1 MLSQQLAQSRVC
13 QLFSSRTKWSTQLN
27 SLLTALNHTATVVV
41 WLVIWLTLSTS
52 SEIEVYICL
61 TLGISTSAAY
71 PYTGALGTCRSATG
85 TFKVVGYAS
94 INDCNNLANALVSR
108 PVSVAVDGA
117 NFQLYKSGVFYNC
130 GTNATLAALL
140 VGMTDAF
147 WVVKNSW
154 GTTWGE
160 AGYIRLARGNTCA
173 VCQYASYP
181 AVWLDHQTNHY
192 LSYIKW
198 LLCFLSQGCLFSF
211 IFYQKIVFLF
221 SNNKSFF
228 I

>member
-1 MLSQQLAQSRVC
+1 M
-13 QLFSSRTKWSTQLN
+13 
-27 SLLTALNHTATVVV
+27 

-61 TLGISTSAAY
+61 TLGISTAAAY

-198 LLCFLSQGCLFSF
+198 LLCFLSQGWLVF
-211 IFYQKIVFLF
+211 IYFLSKNSIFILKQQDFFYLKRKIWEVY
-221 SNNKSFF
+221 
-228 I
+228 

>member
-1 MLSQQLAQSRVC
+1 M
-13 QLFSSRTKWSTQLN
+13 
-27 SLLTALNHTATVVV
+27 

-61 TLGISTSAAY
+61 KLGISTAAAY

-181 AVWLDHQTNHY
+181 AVWLHHQTNHY

-198 LLCFLSQGCLFSF
+198 LRCFLSQGCLFSF

-221 SNNKSFF
+221 LNNKIFF

>member
-1 MLSQQLAQSRVC
+1 M
-13 QLFSSRTKWSTQLN
+13 
-27 SLLTALNHTATVVV
+27 
-41 WLVIWLTLSTS
+41 
-52 SEIEVYICL
+52 
-61 TLGISTSAAY
+61 
-71 PYTGALGTCRSATG
+71 
-85 TFKVVGYAS
+85 
-94 INDCNNLANALVSR
+94 ANALVSR

-181 AVWLDHQTNHY
+181 AV
-192 LSYIKW
+192 
-198 LLCFLSQGCLFSF
+198 
-211 IFYQKIVFLF
+211 
-221 SNNKSFF
+221 
-228 I
+228 